1 MIFVADAADIVHEA
15 NIFICFVCFYL
26 FVSVL
31 FFCFYLFY
39 QLLYVFI
46 SFYLFLSVLSVFVC
60 FACFYMLLSVF
71 ILLICLYLFCLF
83 DLFWSV
89 SSVFI
94 CFVSFVCFYHHR
106 MLKSYKWMD
115 GWTSE
120 CTDTAVL
127 IRAPSMLINQTWCPE
142 KMLSDSE
149 KVKCPFFFVLLFVCF
164 ASSINWKRMAAFVIY
179 CISWFWNERRCC
191 WGVKMGS

>member
-1 MIFVADAADIVHEA
+1 MPRTLSMKQI
-15 NIFICFVCFYL
+15 

-31 FFCFYLFY
+31 S
-39 QLLYVFI
+39 VFI
-46 SFYLFLSVLSVFVC
+46 CLYLYFSSVFIYFISCYMFLSVFIFLSVLSVFVC

-71 ILLICLYLFCLF
+71 ISLICLYLFCLF

-179 CISWFWNERRCC
+179 CISWFWNERRC